1 LPPESRHD
9 AIVFQLIHNYHWLGW
24 ALLYRPDPGFQTR
37 PRLRFGMLP
46 LPISEN
52 AWIADVLGALRRR
65 SRALRRKVH
74 SLECERVFEEIDGA
88 RSERIDLALRGARS
102 RGPVFRAKL
111 WADRWTWVDAREAG
125 KSGWTIEWTF
135 QGRAAGGLAG
145 REFIAAI
152 EETLF
157 VMSLPAMPTAKARS
171 AKSGDPFFWL
181 GRRRFDP
188 SEGRCSK
195 RV

>member
-1 LPPESRHD
+1 
-9 AIVFQLIHNYHWLGW
+9 
-24 ALLYRPDPGFQTR
+24 
-37 PRLRFGMLP
+37 MLP

-157 VMSLPAMPTAKARS
+157 VMSLPAMPDRKGALSQIWRPILLVGPQAI
-171 AKSGDPFFWL
+171 
-181 GRRRFDP
+181 
-188 SEGRCSK
+188 
-195 RV
+195 